1 MSDDES
7 LFQEHEEAEIHD
19 WASARGYLEPA
30 GPKAYSGKDGVA
42 HYFTVTVVLATAT
55 LLLLAVVGTVGLLYY
70 NSWLAANQVRLADVQ
85 CESAGCQRLARY
97 LEVSINRSADAC
109 NDFYGYVCS
118 NLLYAN
124 TFKMMRQQHMVNL
137 TRMLRASPVPRQRQT
152 ALQKVTALF
161 CACVSLVSENRS
173 EGADL
178 WAFLVHH
185 GLQPAPVGG
194 KMAHGAHDVDPLET
208 TVRLAVTYGLQ
219 PVVSFSSHGAG
230 ASGRYH
236 HLDISDDYNTWQ
248 VTRQSMIANN
258 DLSSFVSERISVLAP
273 PLEKDAVLELSAD
286 VIFTES
292 EVAVFLAQVN
302 KSLEESKQIIA
313 FWTKIKD
320 MGNYSKNSVSSE
332 RWLRAIRRGSQP
344 SAAAEDSVYAR
355 PLALTLLTR
364 LLSVSGGVVAVRRL
378 LWWGLVRE
386 LAPYASGRYLPS
398 DSQALDHFCVRRVAA
413 KLELA
418 IRAVHLFR
426 AVTPSVL
433 SAAENLTE
441 DVRAALK
448 RALLS
453 SSWLR
458 GTTRTKAL
466 SKADAMA
473 VTLGFPERFSRE
485 SQLDQYFATLDD
497 VRPDKSLS
505 SWLALRHFLQQQQR
519 RAGGDD
525 ADVAVTHA
533 HKVNAYYLSGNR
545 LLVPAGIIQ
554 EPVYFHDAADAYNYG
569 ALGQVEQK
577 RLALELGVGDDP
589 ENLAD
594 FSAASLAYDAFQSLP
609 DHRRALT
616 VHGFGSEQLF
626 FIGHCVKWC
635 RSLTV
640 HRSHGYARGRSR
652 CIVPLMHMPQ
662 FSAAFGCSANAYM
675 NAPSKCS
682 FW

>member
-1 MSDDES
+1 
-7 LFQEHEEAEIHD
+7 
-19 WASARGYLEPA
+19 
-30 GPKAYSGKDGVA
+30 
-42 HYFTVTVVLATAT
+42 
-55 LLLLAVVGTVGLLYY
+55 
-70 NSWLAANQVRLADVQ
+70 
-85 CESAGCQRLARY
+85 
-97 LEVSINRSADAC
+97 
-109 NDFYGYVCS
+109 
-118 NLLYAN
+118 
-124 TFKMMRQQHMVNL
+124 
-137 TRMLRASPVPRQRQT
+137 MLRASPVPRQRQT

-185 GLQPAPVGG
+185 GLQPAPVGS
-194 KMAHGAHDVDPLET
+194 KMAHAAHDADPLET

-219 PVVSFSSHGAG
+219 PVVSFSSHGTG

-248 VTRQSMIANN
+248 VTRQSMIKNN
-258 DLSSFVSERISVLAP
+258 DLSSFVSERISVLVP

-313 FWTKIKD
+313 FWTTIKD
-320 MGNYSKNSVSSE
+320 MGNYSKNSVSS
-332 RWLRAIRRGSQP
+332 
-344 SAAAEDSVYAR
+344 
-355 PLALTLLTR
+355 
-364 LLSVSGGVVAVRRL
+364 
-378 LWWGLVRE
+378 
-386 LAPYASGRYLPS
+386 
-398 DSQALDHFCVRRVAA
+398 
-413 KLELA
+413 
-418 IRAVHLFR
+418 

-466 SKADAMA
+466 SKAAAMA
-473 VTLGFPERFSRE
+473 VTLGFPNRFSRE

-505 SWLALRHFLQQQQR
+505 SWLALRHFLQEQQR

-569 ALGQVEQK
+569 ALGQAVGHEMMHAYDTNGRKFDHHGRPWAWTITSAREYQQRLQCIRRSHVEVEQK
-577 RLALELGVGDDP
+577 RLALELGVGEDP

-594 FSAASLAYDAFQSLP
+594 FSAASLAYDAFRSLP

-640 HRSHGYARGRSR
+640 HRSPGYARGRSR